1 MIIEFVG
8 LPGAG
13 KSTIARHLVEK
24 LERRGQTCVNSPTF
38 ATLARPHVP
47 GWRGRIQ
54 RAAHDL
60 LLSIGPTW
68 TCRHLL
74 LRIGTRPDP
83 RKFRYHYWRLMRVW
97 RAIERVKTYSACS
110 QQEALI
116 VLDQGIL
123 QCLPSIFPECLEDD
137 ERSLLTLCAVRAM
150 TQVLPDI
157 VVLVSIDTITA
168 ARRVR
173 TRPYQRTTYDLHRS
187 DLEVQLEPGWRY
199 AEYAL
204 APALATT
211 AVRLIEVNG
220 FDPPEVNAQLVMD
233 HLEDDTPAYV
243 PGKTI

>member
-13 KSTIARHLVEK
+13 KSTIARHLAEK
-24 LERRGQTCVNSPTF
+24 LERRGHPCVNSPTF

-47 GWRGRIQ
+47 GRRGRIQ

-60 LLSIGPTW
+60 LLSVGPTW
-68 TCRHLL
+68 ACRHLL
-74 LRIGTRPDP
+74 FRIGTRPDP
-83 RKFRYHYWRLMRVW
+83 REFRYHYWRLMRVW
-97 RAIERVKTYSACS
+97 RAIERVKKYSARAH
-110 QQEALI
+110 QESPI

-123 QCLPSIFPECLEDD
+123 QCLPSIFPRCLEDD
-137 ERSLLTLCAVRAM
+137 EQSMLTRCAVRAM
-150 TQVLPDI
+150 KQVLPDI

-168 ARRVR
+168 ARRMR
-173 TRPYQRTTYDLHRS
+173 SRPYQLTTYDLKRP
-187 DLEVQLEPGWRY
+187 DLGLLLEPRWRY

-204 APALATT
+204 APSLATT

-220 FDPPEVNAQLVMD
+220 FDPPEANAQRVID
-233 HLEDDTPAYV
+233 HLDNDKPSYV